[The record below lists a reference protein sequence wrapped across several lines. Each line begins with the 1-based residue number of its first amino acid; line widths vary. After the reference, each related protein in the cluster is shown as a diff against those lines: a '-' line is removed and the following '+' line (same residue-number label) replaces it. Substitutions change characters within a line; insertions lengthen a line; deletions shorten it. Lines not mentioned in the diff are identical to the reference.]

1 MKLAE
6 KIVRLRK
13 ARGMSQEALAEQLGV
28 SRQAVSRWEV
38 GSALPDAGNVLQ
50 LSRLFG
56 VTADYLLDDEYA
68 GERETVSGSPV
79 RKSSIGLR
87 KIVGLC
93 TGGFGLL
100 LNLVIYVL
108 SRFIEVMVPHVTH
121 ENGETWYT
129 YSSSITARSYK
140 YFVQE
145 YKLELL
151 VALFW
156 ILTAA
161 GLVIAFVPKEKLA
174 RTAEKIKGLWKRMQ
188 KEVERF

>member
-1 MKLAE
+1 MKLSE

-13 ARGMSQEALAEQLGV
+13 ARGMSQEALAEQLNV

-56 VTADYLLDDEYA
+56 VTADYLLDDEYT
-68 GERETVSGSPV
+68 GEREAHAGAPV
-79 RKSSIGLR
+79 GKKGIGLR

-93 TGGFGLL
+93 AGGFGLL
-100 LNLVIYVL
+100 CNFVIYVL

-140 YFVQE
+140 YFIQE
-145 YKLELL
+145 YKLEFL

-156 ILTAA
+156 ILAAA
-161 GLVIAFVPKEKLA
+161 GLAIAFMPKEKLE
-174 RTAEKIKGLWKRMQ
+174 TAGEKLRDLWKRMQ
-188 KEVERF
+188 KEGRRL

>member
-1 MKLAE
+1 MRRQHLE
-6 KIVRLRK
+6 KNVY
-13 ARGMSQEALAEQLGV
+13 EALQERLHFIFQEFDNIFV
-28 SRQAVSRWEV
+28 S
-38 GSALPDAGNVLQ
+38 
-50 LSRLFG
+50 F
-56 VTADYLLDDEYA
+56 
-68 GERETVSGSPV
+68 SGGKDS
-79 RKSSIGLR
+79 
-87 KIVGLC
+87 
-93 TGGFGLL
+93 GLL

-174 RTAEKIKGLWKRMQ
+174 RTAEKLQGLWKRMQ

>member
-1 MKLAE
+1 MKLSE

-13 ARGMSQEALAEQLGV
+13 SRGMSQEALAEALGV

-38 GSALPDAGNVLQ
+38 GSALPDASNLLQ

-56 VTADYLLDDEYA
+56 VSADYLLNDEY
-68 GERETVSGSPV
+68 GEEQENVPQGKAAPKRRTARVA
-79 RKSSIGLR
+79 
-87 KIVGLC
+87 GLC
-93 TGGFGLL
+93 LAGFGLMG
-100 LNLVIYVL
+100 NFAIYVL

-156 ILTAA
+156 ILAAA
-161 GLVIAFVPKEKLA
+161 GLIIAFVPKEKLA
-174 RTAEKIKGLWKRMQ
+174 RTAEKLKNLWKRMQ